1 LLLLLLLPP
10 RSLLLLLLLLLLAAL
25 VVSLRVFL
33 LPSAGEGSGQSSGN
47 AHPTDRDAGPW
58 PQPQVCHVISDD
70 ISPPSENISLRQY
83 LSQTISL
90 SDDISREY
98 FITAES

>member
-1 LLLLLLLPP
+1 LLLLLPP

-70 ISPPSENISLRQY
+70 ISPPSKY
-83 LSQTISL
+83 LSQIIFL
-90 SDDISREY
+90 SDDIAR
-98 FITAES
+98 